1 MSLLHATWLPA
12 IRTPTSS
19 GRPALLVW
27 ADTWR
32 VATPAGP
39 GATPALHP
47 FTLSPDDLRAWLAE
61 RDLLPEGI
69 IDATACLTL
78 PSKTVKP
85 RKNSKASA
93 STSEGDH
100 DNESGWT
107 GLPLQ
112 AGEPIPK
119 QTEWWP
125 WQVQGLA
132 VEPAAAT
139 TWLAK
144 LPLSGQHPDLADE
157 LRWWSH
163 LERWALSL
171 IARGR
176 WLPKVELS
184 KGDGYPHRARWVPL
198 LNREDDRRRL
208 EDLATRLPLIA
219 TCALP
224 WREPTGRRTN
234 RTTRLRPEAMR
245 AANPVASC
253 RPRSGRLRVAH
264 LLEELV
270 DAQLRTG
277 FETNEEG
284 LDKLLAAWQEA
295 LGSETG
301 IISSLNDEDA
311 ERLATA
317 SHHWREGVAGN
328 VAAART
334 CLELF
339 TPAEGED
346 LWDIRFALQAE
357 ADPSLKVPAAAA
369 WAAGSEVLQLG
380 EIRVERPG
388 EVLLE
393 GMGRA
398 LTVFDPI
405 ERGLDSATPES
416 MQLTPAEAFVL
427 VRTAANQL
435 RDVGVGV
442 ELPASLSGGLASRLG
457 LAIKAELSETSRGF
471 TLGESLD
478 WSWELMIGGVTL
490 TLRELER
497 LASKRSPLVRHKGA
511 WIELRPNDLKNAERF
526 CSANAELSL
535 DDALRLTATEGDT
548 LMRLPVHRFESG
560 PRLQGVLEQYHQ
572 QKAPD
577 PLPAPEGFCGQ
588 LRPYQER
595 GLGWLAFLHR
605 FDQGA
610 CLADDMGLG
619 KTIQLLAF
627 LQHLKAENELKRP
640 VLLIAPTSV
649 LTNWK
654 REAHAFTP
662 ELQVREHYGPK
673 RPSTTAA
680 LKKALTGVD
689 MVLTSY
695 GLLQRDSELLETID
709 WQGVVIDEAQAIKN
723 PSAKQSQAARDI
735 GLASKS
741 NRFRIA
747 LTGTPVENRVSE
759 LWALMDFLNPRV
771 LGEEDFFR
779 QRYRLP
785 IERYGDMASL
795 RDLKARVGPFILR
808 RLKTDKAIISDL
820 PEKVELSE
828 WVGLDKEQTA
838 LYRKTV
844 EDTLDAIARAP
855 RGQRHGKVLGLLTRL
870 KQICN
875 HPALALK
882 EKTVSDH
889 FLSRSAKLQRLEEIL
904 EEVIA
909 AGDRALLFTQF
920 AEWGHLLQE
929 YLQERWRCEVP
940 FLHGST
946 SKTERQAMVDR
957 FQEDPRGPQLFLL
970 SLKAGGVGLN
980 LTRASH
986 VFHVDRWWNPAVENQ
1001 ATDRAYRI
1009 GQSKRVMVHKF
1020 ITSGSV
1026 EEKIDRMIRE
1036 KSRLAED
1043 IIGSGEDWL
1052 GGLGV
1057 NQLRELVALEDN

>member
-32 VATPAGP
+32 VANPTGPGETPAI
-39 GATPALHP
+39 HP
-47 FTLSPDDLRAWLAE
+47 FTLDPKGLRTWLNDK
-61 RDLLPEGI
+61 DLLPDGI

-78 PSKTVKP
+78 PSRAIKP
-85 RKNSKASA
+85 RGQTKLQSSIQDQR
-93 STSEGDH
+93 EP
-100 DNESGWT
+100 GWT

-119 QTEWWP
+119 QCEWWP

-132 VEPAAAT
+132 IEPGAAT
-139 TWLAK
+139 TWLSK
-144 LPLSGQHPDLADE
+144 LPLSGHNPDLGEE

-163 LERWALSL
+163 LQRWALSL
-171 IARGR
+171 IARER
-176 WLPKVELS
+176 WLPQVELS
-184 KGDGYPHRARWVPL
+184 KGECYPHRARWVPL

-208 EDLATRLPLIA
+208 EELAAGLPLVA

-224 WREPTGRRTN
+224 WREPTGKRSN
-234 RTTRLRPEAMR
+234 RITRLRPEAMR
-245 AANPVASC
+245 ESNPVASC
-253 RPRSGRLRVAH
+253 RPRSGRLRVAT
-264 LLEELV
+264 LLEDLV
-270 DAQLRTG
+270 DAQLRKG
-277 FETNEEG
+277 FEPQTEG
-284 LDKLLAAWQEA
+284 LDPLLTAWQEA
-295 LGSETG
+295 LGSENG
-301 IISSLNDEDA
+301 VIKLPDDEIQ
-311 ERLATA
+311 RLATA
-317 SHHWREGVAGN
+317 SNHWREGITGN
-328 VAAART
+328 VAPARA

-339 TPAEGED
+339 TPSEGED
-346 LWDIRFALQAE
+346 LWELRFALQAE
-357 ADPSLKVPAAAA
+357 ADPALKVPAGTA
-369 WAAGSEVLQLG
+369 WAAGAEVLQLG
-380 EIRVERPG
+380 EVRVEHPG

-393 GMGRA
+393 GLGRA
-398 LTVFDPI
+398 LTVFQPL
-405 ERGLDSATPES
+405 ERGLENATPKS

-442 ELPASLSGGLASRLG
+442 ELPPSLSGGLASRLG
-457 LAIKAELSETSRGF
+457 LAINAELSKKSRGF
-471 TLGESLD
+471 TLGESLQ
-478 WSWELMIGGVTL
+478 WKWELMIGGVTL
-490 TLRELER
+490 TLKDLER
-497 LASKRSPLVRHKGA
+497 LAGKRSPLVRHKGA
-511 WIELRPNDLKNAERF
+511 WIELRPNDLKNAEHF
-526 CSANAELSL
+526 CSANTNISL
-535 DDALRLTATEGDT
+535 DDAIRLTTTEGDT
-548 LMRLPVHRFESG
+548 LMRLPVHRFEAG
-560 PRLQGVLEQYHQ
+560 PRLQGVLAQYHQ

-595 GLGWLAFLHR
+595 GLGWLSFLNR

-627 LQHLKAENELKRP
+627 LQHLKTEKELKRP

-654 REAHAFTP
+654 REALSFTP
-662 ELQVREHYGPK
+662 NLEVQEHYGPK
-673 RPSTTAA
+673 RPSTTADLHKT
-680 LKKALTGVD
+680 LKGVD
-689 MVLTSY
+689 LILTSY
-695 GLLQRDSELLETID
+695 GLMQRDIELLETID

-723 PSAKQSQAARDI
+723 PSAKQSQATRDI
-735 GLASKS
+735 AKPGKN

-779 QRYRLP
+779 QRYQLP
-785 IERYGDMASL
+785 IERYGDMSSL
-795 RDLKARVGPFILR
+795 RDLKSRVSPFILR

-828 WVGLDKEQTA
+828 WVGLSKEQKK

-844 EDTLDAIARAP
+844 EETLDAIATSP
-855 RGQRHGKVLGLLTRL
+855 KGQRHGKILGLLTRL

-875 HPALALK
+875 HPSLALK
-882 EKTVSDH
+882 EVVVSNDFIDH
-889 FLSRSAKLQRLEEIL
+889 SAKLQRLEEIL
-904 EEVIA
+904 EEVIE

-920 AEWGHLLQE
+920 AEWGHLLKI
-929 YLQERWRCEVP
+929 YLEKRWRFEVP

-946 SKTERQAMVDR
+946 SKSERQALVDR

-986 VFHVDRWWNPAVENQ
+986 VFHIDRWWNPAVENQ

-1009 GQSKRVMVHKF
+1009 GQVNRVMVHKF

-1026 EEKIDRMIRE
+1026 EEKIDQMIRE

-1043 IIGSGEDWL
+1043 IIGSGEEWL
-1052 GGLGV
+1052 GNLGV
-1057 NQLRELVALEDN
+1057 SELRKLVALEEN